1 MIAAAWLLGAAAVG
15 FPPSIGQPVERI
27 VTAEDTIIDMARR
40 YRVGFTEIRQ
50 ANPGIDPWL
59 PGEGRTVILPAQH
72 LLPRWLEPDPDAGE
86 TRILINVAEMR
97 LYVLFADP
105 ATPERGRV
113 VSFPISVGRQDWRTP
128 LGTTQITQRI
138 KDPTWTPPQSIREEA
153 QARGETLPDVVPA
166 GPDNPLGQHAL
177 RLALPGYLIHGTN
190 RPAGIG
196 MQVTHG
202 CIRMYPAD
210 IAWLYDN
217 VTVDTRVDLVNQ
229 PFKFRWIGETLW
241 LEAHAAWV
249 PGAPDQQSLEPLDAA
264 LAVALEERPGA
275 VVDLDRVREIAASAV
290 GMPEIVPLLAHPEQL
305 APAPHAPTT
314 HTESADD
321 PA

>member
-1 MIAAAWLLGAAAVG
+1 
-15 FPPSIGQPVERI
+15 
-27 VTAEDTIIDMARR
+27 
-40 YRVGFTEIRQ
+40 
-50 ANPGIDPWL
+50 
-59 PGEGRTVILPAQH
+59 
-72 LLPRWLEPDPDAGE
+72 
-86 TRILINVAEMR
+86 
-97 LYVLFADP
+97 
-105 ATPERGRV
+105 
-113 VSFPISVGRQDWRTP
+113 
-128 LGTTQITQRI
+128 
-138 KDPTWTPPQSIREEA
+138 
-153 QARGETLPDVVPA
+153 
-166 GPDNPLGQHAL
+166 
-177 RLALPGYLIHGTN
+177 
-190 RPAGIG
+190 

-305 APAPHAPTT
+305 APAPHAPAT

-321 PA
+321 PT